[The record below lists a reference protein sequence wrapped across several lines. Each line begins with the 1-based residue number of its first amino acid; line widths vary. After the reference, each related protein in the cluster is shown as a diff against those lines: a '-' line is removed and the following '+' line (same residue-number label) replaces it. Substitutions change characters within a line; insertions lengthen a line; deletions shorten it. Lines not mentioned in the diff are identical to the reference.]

1 MIAGDHPDT
10 AISVARDLGI
20 AGADETVITGAKLDD
35 IDDEGLAHR
44 VERARVYARVTAEH
58 KLRIIKAW
66 RAHEHI
72 VAMTGDGVNDAPAL
86 RAADNDAIDAS
97 AGTWVPMPPDLK
109 HSIRANSPVT
119 MPLLLLK

>member
-44 VERARVYARVTAEH
+44 VERARVYAALQRSTSFAS
-58 KLRIIKAW
+58 LRPGARTNTLW
-66 RAHEHI
+66 R
-72 VAMTGDGVNDAPAL
+72 
-86 RAADNDAIDAS
+86 
-97 AGTWVPMPPDLK
+97 
-109 HSIRANSPVT
+109 
-119 MPLLLLK
+119 